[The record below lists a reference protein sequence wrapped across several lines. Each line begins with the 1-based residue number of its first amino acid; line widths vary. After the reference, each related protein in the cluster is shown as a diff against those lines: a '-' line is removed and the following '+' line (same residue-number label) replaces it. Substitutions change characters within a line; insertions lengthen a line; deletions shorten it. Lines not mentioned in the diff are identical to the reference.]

1 MERWKSEDFAVPKV
15 SFSCHVINCP
25 QHNSIITGIMQ
36 QLGETAAALT
46 ILVSVQ
52 TLSCS
57 VNRSKK
63 A

>member
-1 MERWKSEDFAVPKV
+1 MERWKSEDFAVLKV
-15 SFSCHVINCP
+15 SLSCHVIDWP
-25 QHNSIITGIMQ
+25 HLNSIITEITQ

-46 ILVSVQ
+46 ILVSIQ

-57 VNRSKK
+57 VNPSKK